1 MLAENYGMT
10 VRLSAMTTHS
20 FASGLKFILGEPT
33 TGMSVQEM
41 EGGASNRTYHRV
53 TCGAQSW
60 VVMVL
65 ADEPLR
71 SEEASSG
78 PIADEL
84 PFVEMQR
91 FLEAQSVRVPV
102 IHRYD
107 KNNGHIWLEDL
118 GDVVLGDTLLDATP
132 TERVHQYCEAVD
144 LLVQFQI
151 ATAGTREKP
160 ICYKRRFEPALLR
173 WELDHYREWRLETQ
187 LGRTL
192 HTSVKTALEEE
203 FDRLVERLVGLPQIL
218 CHRDFQSR
226 NLMVLPNDE
235 LVLIDFQDALVGSF
249 CYDLVALTR
258 DSYIQLTDDQVDAIV
273 GHYLARRTDLD
284 KKTFRAAFHWQTIQ
298 RKLKDSGRFVYIDRV
313 KKNPDFLRFI
323 EPSLGYV
330 RAALEKTPELSRLH
344 ELLVELDPEAFA

>member
-1 MLAENYGMT
+1 
-10 VRLSAMTTHS
+10 
-20 FASGLKFILGEPT
+20 
-33 TGMSVQEM
+33 
-41 EGGASNRTYHRV
+41 
-53 TCGAQSW
+53 
-60 VVMVL
+60 MVL

-84 PFVEMQR
+84 PFVEVQR
-91 FLEAQSVRVPV
+91 FLAAQNVRVPA
-102 IHRYD
+102 IHLYD
-107 KNNGHIWLEDL
+107 ESNGHVWLEDL
-118 GDVVLGDTLLDATP
+118 GDVILGDTLLDATP
-132 TERVHQYCEAVD
+132 AERVHQYCEAVD
-144 LLVQFQI
+144 RLVQFQI

-160 ICYKRRFEPALLR
+160 ICYKRRFDPALLR
-173 WELDHYREWRLETQ
+173 WELDHYREWRLEIQ

-226 NLMVLPNDE
+226 NLMVLPTQE
-235 LVLIDFQDALVGSF
+235 LVLIDFQDALMGPY

-258 DSYIQLTDDQVDAIV
+258 DSYIQLTSDQVDAIV
-273 GHYLARRTDLD
+273 THYLTQRTDLEPE
-284 KKTFRAAFHWQTIQ
+284 TFRSAFHWQTIQ
-298 RKLKDSGRFVYIDRV
+298 RKLKDSGRFVYIDRM

-330 RAALEKTPELSRLH
+330 RAALERAPGMTRLH
-344 ELLVELDPEAFA
+344 NLLADLDPEAFA